1 MTIDYG
7 SLPGLFAAAVPFAGF
22 LGIEY
27 DTVSPGEVVLRLA
40 DDPAKHNHIG
50 TLHAGALFAL
60 AESASGLAVIAA
72 IADRLAGVTP
82 LAARAEITY
91 AKVARG
97 DGPRPRGSAARW
109 RRSSGR
115 STPRAAYG
123 SRSTSSCATSRAT
136 SRRPSSWTGTSG
148 ATTRRDL
155 RATSRHPAG

>member
-97 DGPRPRGSAARW
+97 DVTATARIGGSVAEILGTLDAEGRVRFPVDVELRDESGDVAATVVVDW
-109 RRSSGR
+109 HLRRND
-115 STPRAAYG
+115 P
-123 SRSTSSCATSRAT
+123 
-136 SRRPSSWTGTSG
+136 
-148 ATTRRDL
+148 
-155 RATSRHPAG
+155 

>member
-1 MTIDYG
+1 MTIDYAA
-7 SLPGLFAAAVPFAGF
+7 LPALFGAAVPFASL

-27 DTVSPGEVVLRLA
+27 AEVGPGRAVARLA

-91 AKVARG
+91 RKVARG
-97 DGPRPRGSAARW
+97 DVTATATVEGDLAEILATLDAA
-109 RRSSGR
+109 GKVLFAVGVDL
-115 STPRAAYG
+115 TDPAG
-123 SRSTSSCATSRAT
+123 EVCATVRVD
-136 SRRPSSWTGTSG
+136 WH
-148 ATTRRDL
+148 L
-155 RATSRHPAG
+155 RRHPTG